1 MYNYLYKGQYHENV
15 DTDYLKKLGMDA
27 ESIEVLQQNANDFN
41 KQLFSDYLLKRSKL
55 LHEYDWMILR
65 HMDQISLHITTS
77 LTAKEYNSLLLWRQE
92 LRDMPDLPSDNEIVW
107 PPLPSFLDDKLLDYS
122 FNNQV
127 KL

>member
-55 LHEYDWMILR
+55 LHEYDWMVLR

>member
-55 LHEYDWMILR
+55 LHEYDWMVLR

-107 PPLPSFLDDKLLDYS
+107 PPLPSFLDDKLL
-122 FNNQV
+122 NH
-127 KL
+127 